1 MGCQPPPDPS
11 PEQDLLPDA
20 GPQPCLP
27 PWWRVPTCLALRA
40 AACRTAT
47 RSADGSHTSFV
58 CQRPMPALCP
68 LEALLPR
75 PAGLS
80 SPPGPS
86 VLELVWPGRQGY
98 KHCPSDFCPLFLPLF
113 LCSCVAGTQVHP
125 RCLALFRHPPNPA
138 QVCGS
143 GTGSGPQ
150 MPWKRTQ
157 SVVWRKRRKKLW

>member
-1 MGCQPPPDPS
+1 MGERNFFSGRTVDFEGLEVLALLWIPPIPGWPVPPSSTPNWQMLYPAQKDAVGFGELNLSRGPGWPPPPS

-47 RSADGSHTSFV
+47 RSTCGSHTSFV
-58 CQRPMPALCP
+58 CQQPHALCP
-68 LEALLPR
+68 LEALLPK

-86 VLELVWPGRQGY
+86 VPGLARPGRQG
-98 KHCPSDFCPLFLPLF
+98 
-113 LCSCVAGTQVHP
+113 
-125 RCLALFRHPPNPA
+125 
-138 QVCGS
+138 
-143 GTGSGPQ
+143 
-150 MPWKRTQ
+150 
-157 SVVWRKRRKKLW
+157 